1 MRQSKLLLLTLAAV
15 LTLTFALATTASA
28 RMVKDVDNF
37 IFFLDQSGSMAQK
50 HKTLDTKKIDMAI
63 ETMQAMNKAVPNL
76 DYNASL
82 FLFAPFESKLRPG
95 VYNKA
100 AMSNAISSVKTD
112 FDIFG
117 RLTPMGNG
125 LIDLDP
131 VIAGLR
137 GETALIVF
145 TDGLSNLGADPV
157 AQARALYAKYGNN
170 LCIHVVSFSD
180 HAKGQMIIDDVRAL
194 SSCTVV
200 ADYTSL
206 TAPGAMDAY
215 AREVFYSQ
223 APAAPAPAPAPV
235 PVTPMEKETITFS
248 LHFGFDKY
256 QITDEMIPVL
266 EQAKMIL
273 DENPSASYVIGGHT
287 DSTGPEAYN
296 QGLSE
301 RRAGS
306 VKDWMVTNGVSTSR
320 LESKG
325 YGELS
330 PRYDNSTSEG
340 RKLNR
345 RVEIQT
351 K

>member
-1 MRQSKLLLLTLAAV
+1 MRQSKKLLLLTLAAV
-15 LTLTFALATTASA
+15 LTLTFAFAATASA
-28 RMVKDVDNF
+28 KMVKKVDNF

-50 HKTLDTKKIDMAI
+50 HKTLGMRKIDMAI
-63 ETMQAMNKAVPNL
+63 ETMQAMNKAIPNL

-82 FLFAPFESKLRPG
+82 FLFAPFEAKLQPG
-95 VYNKA
+95 AYNKA
-100 AMSNAISSVKTD
+100 AMSNAIGSVGTK
-112 FDIFG
+112 FDIFN
-117 RLTPMGNG
+117 RRTTMGNG
-125 LIDLDP
+125 LIDLDG
-131 VIAGLR
+131 VIAGLS
-137 GETALIVF
+137 GKTSLIMF
-145 TDGLSNLGADPV
+145 TDGASNLGADPV

-170 LCIHVVSFSD
+170 LCIHVVSFQDS
-180 HAKGQMIIDDVRAL
+180 AAGQMIIDDIRSQ

-200 ADYTSL
+200 ADYASL
-206 TAPGAMDAY
+206 TAPGAMDKY
-215 AREVFYSQ
+215 AKEVFY
-223 APAAPAPAPAPV
+223 AEVADAPAPAPA

-273 DENPSASYVIGGHT
+273 DENPSASYIIAGHT

-306 VKDWMVTNGVSTSR
+306 VKDWMVANGVNVSR

-330 PRYDNSTSEG
+330 PKYDNATIEG